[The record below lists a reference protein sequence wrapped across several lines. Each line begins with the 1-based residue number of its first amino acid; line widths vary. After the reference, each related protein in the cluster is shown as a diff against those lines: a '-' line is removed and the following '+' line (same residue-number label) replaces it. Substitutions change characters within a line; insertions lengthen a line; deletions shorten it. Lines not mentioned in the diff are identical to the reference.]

1 MLVLTMA
8 YPPHHLGGYEV
19 ICADVVSRL
28 VARGHQVSVLTS
40 DLRVPGVE
48 GPDGEGPHGE
58 GPDGEVEA
66 EVHRRL
72 QIYYRDD
79 ALHAP
84 SLRARLG
91 MERANQSALGAL
103 LARARPEVVS
113 VWHMGAMS
121 LGLLTTLVEAG
132 LPLVYSI
139 CDDWLVYGLQLD
151 AWARLFNGRP
161 LPRLRRALGTALRP
175 ALGVPTTLV
184 DVGASGSFCF
194 ISRATRAGA
203 ERSSP
208 WSFPDSSVVHSGIDR
223 SLFAPPPG
231 PEGERPWRWRLLY
244 VGRYDPR
251 KGIET
256 ALRALPALP
265 QATLEVRGRGD
276 AGYRAA
282 LGALAEELGVG
293 GRTHLG
299 TGVDRQDLPRLY
311 AGADALVFPSVWD
324 EPFGLV
330 PLEAMACG
338 TPVVATGAGGSGEVL
353 RHGVNCLRFRPG
365 DARELTAAL
374 SGLAGDPDLRRRLV
388 AGGLRTAE
396 ELDIGHLADAIE
408 ARHEAARSGAGRG
421 SPG

>member
-1 MLVLTMA
+1 MTRVLVLTMA

-40 DLRVPGVE
+40 DLRVPGVQDPE
-48 GPDGEGPHGE
+48 GEGGA
-58 GPDGEVEA
+58 G
-66 EVHRRL
+66 VHRRL

-84 SLRARLG
+84 SLRDRLA
-91 MERANQSALGAL
+91 MERANQTALATA

-161 LPRLRRALGTALRP
+161 LRRLRRALGTRLRP

-208 WSFPDSSVVHSGIDR
+208 WSFPDASVVYSGIDR
-223 SLFAPPPG
+223 SLFRPPPDSK
-231 PEGERPWRWRLLY
+231 GERPWRWRLLY

-256 ALRALPALP
+256 VLRALPELP

-293 GRTHLG
+293 GRVHLG
-299 TGVDRQDLPRLY
+299 IGVDRQDLPRLY
-311 AGADALVFPSVWD
+311 AGADVLVFPSVWD

-338 TPVVATGAGGSGEVL
+338 TPVVATGVGGSGEVL
-353 RHGVNCLRFRPG
+353 HHGVNCLRFRPG
-365 DARELTAAL
+365 DALELAAAVRA
-374 SGLAGDPDLRRRLV
+374 LAGDPGLRRRLV
-388 AGGLRTAE
+388 AAGLRTAE
-396 ELDIGHLADAIE
+396 ELDVDRLADAIE
-408 ARHEAARSGAGRG
+408 SRHEAARSGASRG
-421 SPG
+421 SAG